1 MELELT
7 VDIMDETGSLKENHI
22 QLVENLIYFIGEKES
37 IENGAEVSISFV
49 TNDEIQVL
57 NKEFRDKDMPT
68 DVLSFAMEEMGED
81 EIEIFAEGMPTMLGD
96 IVISVDK
103 INEQATDLGHSFERE
118 LGFLVTHG
126 MLHLL
131 GFDHMEPE
139 DEKMMFE
146 KQQILLD
153 AFGLKR

>member
-1 MELELT
+1 MELT
-7 VDIMDETGSLKENHI
+7 VDIMDETNSLKENHV
-22 QLVENLIYFIGEKES
+22 QLVKNLIYFIGEKES
-37 IENGAEVSISFV
+37 IEDGAEVSISFV
-49 TNDEIQVL
+49 SNDGIQVL

-103 INEQATDLGHSFERE
+103 IHEQADDLGHSFDRE

-131 GFDHMEPE
+131 GYDHMEHE
-139 DEKMMFE
+139 EEKLMYNR
-146 KQQILLD
+146 QQILLD
-153 AFGLKR
+153 EFGLKR